1 MEQIDGVLTDEQKV
15 KQKLATIEV
24 APC

>member
-1 MEQIDGVLTDEQKV
+1 MEQIDGLLTDEQKV